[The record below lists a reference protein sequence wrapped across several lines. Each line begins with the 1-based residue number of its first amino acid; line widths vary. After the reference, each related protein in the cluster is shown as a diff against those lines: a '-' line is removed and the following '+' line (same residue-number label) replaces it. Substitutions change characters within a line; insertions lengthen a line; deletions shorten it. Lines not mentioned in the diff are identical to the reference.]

1 MISQKEVL
9 KNLLSCKWWMGTTL
23 VCLFFNS
30 NPSVFAKSTN
40 FNLHVSSETVFT
52 CRSYSGRPDRLN
64 WNDFFICD
72 SWKRKTERI
81 KCFFAILPPIQDYQK
96 CVFCSNDVIKANV
109 FITKMFTTY
118 CKTVLSEIWHF
129 VPCLKWA
136 NVVLEPLNAS
146 RNKML
151 SLMCGEMLRLAGQY
165 KASSVLPPAGFNKI
179 II

>member
-40 FNLHVSSETVFT
+40 SNLHVSSETVFT
-52 CRSYSGRPDRLN
+52 CRSYSGRPDMQN
-64 WNDFFICD
+64 WNDFFISD
-72 SWKRKTERI
+72 SSKRKNLKESNVSSLSFPPYKTI
-81 KCFFAILPPIQDYQK
+81 KN
-96 CVFCSNDVIKANV
+96 VCSVPTMSSRQT
-109 FITKMFTTY
+109 FSSQKMFRTY

-146 RNKML
+146 RNKTL
-151 SLMCGEMLRLAGQY
+151 SLMCGEMFRLAGQY
-165 KASSVLPPAGFNKI
+165 KHLLSYLFQASTR
-179 II
+179 